1 MSAPTMTTPTDYA
14 IEMEGLTRRFGDF
27 VAVDNVTLKIPKGQL
42 YGFLGLNG
50 AGKTTTIRMLT
61 TLLPPSAGAAKLWG
75 HDVVK
80 EPLAVRKLVL
90 ESKGYAVLTAASGQQ
105 ALSLLAQHRVDLVLS
120 DHLMPGLTGAE
131 LARQIKAQM
140 PELPVILISAVNEI
154 PADAAN
160 ADLFMSK
167 LDGPIAMCENIAAML
182 DRAKA
187 KIIEGPVPRQGG
199 RKKTGSSVYVRDP
212 DGNLLEFMIYS

>member
-1 MSAPTMTTPTDYA
+1 MCKKEL
-14 IEMEGLTRRFGDF
+14 ILC
-27 VAVDNVTLKIPKGQL
+27 VDDEENQ
-42 YGFLGLNG
+42 
-50 AGKTTTIRMLT
+50 
-61 TLLPPSAGAAKLWG
+61 
-75 HDVVK
+75 
-80 EPLAVRKLVL
+80 LAVRKLVL

-167 LDGPIAMCENIAAML
+167 LDGPIAMCENIDAML
-182 DRAKA
+182 ARAKD
-187 KIIEGPVPRQGG
+187 
-199 RKKTGSSVYVRDP
+199 GSENGS
-212 DGNLLEFMIYS
+212 GNESSSG